1 MLQSSTLWKPSGFGR
16 VLRLVYLDALND
28 LDISVLNDFNFHFI
42 HGVHSP
48 EKPDNPEKS
57 QEKQIQVRKKP

>member
-1 MLQSSTLWKPSGFGR
+1 MIRLKNKTNTYKSGKGAWTTHENIK
-16 VLRLVYLDALND
+16 LAKE
-28 LDISVLNDFNFHFI
+28 SVI

-48 EKPDNPEKS
+48 EKPDNPEKPEEPEKS

>member
-1 MLQSSTLWKPSGFGR
+1 MWL
-16 VLRLVYLDALND
+16 ALMP
-28 LDISVLNDFNFHFI
+28 LAATPHLEIYIV

-48 EKPDNPEKS
+48 EKPDNPEKPEEPEKS